1 MPKVSDFLI
10 VREGLITG
18 DDKVFILSGDNIP
31 SEECQLYI
39 PFLPDREMERYTVPK
54 STGKFVYY
62 PYRNGKRIPEQE
74 LREAKKTWNYLEE
87 HRSELSKSVSRT
99 WPYILRAR
107 EKELLQ
113 AKIVSPHLVLSPR
126 FALDI
131 TGKYAVSHAPF
142 LIPREKDFDI
152 ELLKFFTA
160 VMNSSVV
167 HWYLGTHASRFSR
180 GYVKLDPAY
189 LRGIPV
195 PDPSKISPA
204 YLKRIIS
211 LVDER
216 IKKKKMSLDGEIDQ
230 LVLEI
235 YGLSSAELALLGVER
250 K

>member
-1 MPKVSDFLI
+1 MPK
-10 VREGLITG
+10 
-18 DDKVFILSGDNIP
+18 
-31 SEECQLYI
+31 EELQ
-39 PFLPDREMERYTVPK
+39 K
-54 STGKFVYY
+54 
-62 PYRNGKRIPEQE
+62 
-74 LREAKKTWNYLEE
+74 AKKTWSYLKE
-87 HRSELSKSVSRT
+87 HRGELSKSVSKT
-99 WPYILRAR
+99 WPYLLWAR

-126 FALDI
+126 FALDSK
-131 TGKYAVSHAPF
+131 GKYAISRAPF
-142 LIPREKDFDI
+142 LIPREKDLDI

-160 VMNSSVV
+160 VLNSSVV
-167 HWYLGTHASRFSR
+167 HWYLGTHAYRFSR

-216 IKKKKMSLDGEIDQ
+216 IKKKKMSLDGKIDQ

-235 YGLSSAELALLGVER
+235 YGLNSAERALLGAER